1 MKKKKTKKINKT
13 NLYILSFFLILFLVV
28 ASILIIPKS
37 LKEKEDKKKQEE
49 LLNEYKSKRI
59 DEIQTEEKTRKEV
72 NDFINLVYSD
82 NSSIEDIEKVTNTDL
97 VNYNIYYG
105 ADSYFRNLGKGVS
118 NTKEIN
124 ILRDIN
130 VNKLEKTMKENFEI
144 ELLDYIVTIDDAVV
158 QRVKYKGFYY
168 TEFMKDYHMIFDKLV
183 SYTEYKDLTD
193 ESNIN
198 STKAFND
205 MYKLEVKALE
215 IMCSH
220 LDNYVNKDEYV
231 TYDLVYR
238 KGETKVE
245 NEYLSLYMFLGGH
258 LYEHKSLPENER
270 GERVT
275 SMIKEAIDD
284 GTLDVSNPFNLD

>member
-28 ASILIIPKS
+28 ASVLIIPKS
-37 LKEKEDKKKQEE
+37 LKEKEEKKKQEE

-72 NDFINLVYSD
+72 NDFVNLVYSD
-82 NSSIEDIEKVTNTDL
+82 NSSIEDIEKATNTDL
-97 VNYNIYYG
+97 LNYNIYYG
-105 ADSYFRNLGKGVS
+105 KDSYFRTLDSNIS

-124 ILRDIN
+124 VVRDKY
-130 VNKLEKTMKENFEI
+130 VDKLEQAMKENFDI

-168 TEFMKDYHMIFDKLV
+168 TEFMKDYQMIFDKLV

-270 GERVT
+270 GERVA